1 MYIGSCRV
9 PPPAA
14 AVFPATPAVCR
25 PRRLP
30 LFCRHLHFAACRF
43 STVTCRVS
51 APAPAACSPGV
62 HRRPPSFLIRHRMPC
77 VGTGACRFI
86 TVTCT
91 VPPAA
96 FPPSAACRVLPM
108 APAAFFA
115 VSSLPFVA
123 PGVGAFPTS
132 PTCRV
137 PHPALCL
144 PLFRRQQLGVCRPR
158 SLPLFR
164 RHLPLFARRFSD
176 VTCRVLPTAPAAF
189 PSSPAL
195 CCHVSAI
202 FELK

>member
-1 MYIGSCRV
+1 
-9 PPPAA
+9 
-14 AVFPATPAVCR
+14 
-25 PRRLP
+25 
-30 LFCRHLHFAACRF
+30 
-43 STVTCRVS
+43 
-51 APAPAACSPGV
+51 
-62 HRRPPSFLIRHRMPC
+62 
-77 VGTGACRFI
+77 
-86 TVTCT
+86 
-91 VPPAA
+91 
-96 FPPSAACRVLPM
+96 M

-195 CCHVSAI
+195 CCYVSAI